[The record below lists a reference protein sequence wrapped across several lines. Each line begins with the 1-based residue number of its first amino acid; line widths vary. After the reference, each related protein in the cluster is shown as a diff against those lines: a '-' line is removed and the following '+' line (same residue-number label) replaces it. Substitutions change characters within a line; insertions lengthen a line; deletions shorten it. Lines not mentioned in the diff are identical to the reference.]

1 MTVLIGAAID
11 LFTPKYSNEAT
22 GVTVSSFILN
32 LFVVVFLKKGSS
44 GMNSCENIFI
54 FFFVKMVTFSFLN
67 N

>member
-22 GVTVSSFILN
+22 GATVSSFVLN

-44 GMNSCENIFI
+44 EMNSCENILFI
-54 FFFVKMVTFSFLN
+54 FARNDHLRLSE
-67 N
+67 